1 MRLHV
6 PESLGALRE
15 REFRLLFTGQAISL
29 LGDGMVGVALAFAVL
44 DLTGSIADLG
54 LVFAARTIPLVVFL
68 LVGGVFADRLP
79 RRAVMLNSD
88 VARLITQGTIAV
100 LLISGR
106 AQIWQLILT
115 QAVYGTAT
123 AFFNPASTGLI
134 PAVVS
139 PGRLQQANALRALAM
154 ASGNVA
160 GPALAGVLVA
170 AASPGWAL
178 AVDSASFGVSAIF
191 LARLHLPAHERV
203 PVKPF
208 LHELGEGWREVTS
221 RSWVWSILVF
231 SGLANMAGAVFFI
244 VGAYVAKRDLGGAG
258 AWALIATAFGVG
270 AVAGGIVVLR
280 LKPRHPLKVAC
291 VGFGLFALP
300 PALLALGLPATVV
313 AAGALFGGLAGAVGN
328 TLWETTLQQH
338 IPRRALSRVSAYDW
352 LLSLGLAPIGQVL
365 VGPIVAATSVDAT
378 LWGAV
383 AIFLAG
389 MVGTLSV
396 RQVRELGNGEVAPQI
411 QQQVVHGMGES

>member
-1 MRLHV
+1 MRPRL
-6 PESLGALRE
+6 PESLGALQE
-15 REFRLLFTGQAISL
+15 REFRMLFVGQAISL

-44 DLTGSIADLG
+44 DLTGSIGDLG

-79 RRAVMLNSD
+79 RRAVMLNAD

-100 LLISGR
+100 LLISGH
-106 AQIWQLILT
+106 AQIWQLVLT

-134 PAVVS
+134 PSLVS

-154 ASGNVA
+154 AAGGVA
-160 GPALAGVLVA
+160 GPALAGILVA
-170 AASPGWAL
+170 VASPGWAL
-178 AVDSASFGVSAIF
+178 AVDSASFGVSAVF
-191 LARLHLPAHERV
+191 LALLHLPMHDPV

-221 RSWVWSILVF
+221 RAWVWSILAF
-231 SGLANMAGAVFFI
+231 SGLANMAGNVFFI
-244 VGAYVAKRDLGGAG
+244 VGAYVSKHELGGAG
-258 AWALIATAFGVG
+258 AWALISSAFGIG

-280 LKPRHPLKVAC
+280 MKARHPLKVAC
-291 VGFGLFALP
+291 VGFGFFAIP
-300 PALLALGLPATVV
+300 PALLALGVPAGVV
-313 AAGALFGGLAGAVGN
+313 AAGALFAGLAGAVGN

-352 LLSLGLAPIGQVL
+352 LVSLGLAPIGQIL

-383 AIFLAG
+383 VIFLVG

-396 RQVRELGNGEVAPQI
+396 RQVRELRNDEPPPEI
-411 QQQVVHGMGES
+411 QQQMVHGIGES

>member
-1 MRLHV
+1 LRV

-15 REFRLLFTGQAISL
+15 REFRLLFTGQAVSL
-29 LGDGMVGVALAFAVL
+29 LGDGMVGVALSFAVL
-44 DLTGSIADLG
+44 DLTGSISDLG
-54 LVFAARTIPLVVFL
+54 LVFAARTIPTVVFL

-79 RRAVMLNSD
+79 RRAVMLNAD
-88 VARLITQGTIAV
+88 IARLITQGTIAI

-106 AQIWQLILT
+106 AQLWQLILT

-123 AFFNPASTGLI
+123 AFFNPASTGLT
-134 PAVVS
+134 PSVVS

-154 ASGNVA
+154 ATGSVI
-160 GPALAGVLVA
+160 GPALAGILVA

-178 AVDSASFGVSAIF
+178 AVDSVTFGVSAIF
-191 LARLHLPAHERV
+191 LALLHLPAHERV

-231 SGLANMAGAVFFI
+231 SGLANMAGNVFFI
-244 VGAYVAKRDLGGAG
+244 LGAYVSKHELGGAG
-258 AWALIATAFGVG
+258 AWALISAAFGVG
-270 AVAGGIVVLR
+270 AVVGGLVVLR
-280 LKPRHPLKVAC
+280 LRARHPLKVAC
-291 VGFGLFALP
+291 VGFGFFAIP
-300 PALLALGLPATVV
+300 PALLALGAPAAVV
-313 AAGALFGGLAGAVGN
+313 AAGALFGGLASAVGN

-338 IPRRALSRVSAYDW
+338 IPRRSLSRVSAYDW
-352 LLSLGLAPIGQVL
+352 LVSMGLAPVGQVL

-383 AIFLAG
+383 VIFVSG

-396 RQVRELGNGEVAPQI
+396 RQVRELGNGHVPPQV
-411 QQQVVHGMGES
+411 QEHVVHGIGES

>member
-1 MRLHV
+1 LH
-6 PESLGALRE
+6 E
-15 REFRLLFTGQAISL
+15 REFRLLFAGQAISL

-44 DLTGSIADLG
+44 DLTGSITDLG
-54 LVFAARTIPLVVFL
+54 YVFAARTIPLVAFL

-79 RRAVMLNSD
+79 RRAVMLNAD
-88 VARLITQGTIAV
+88 IARLVTQGTIAV

-123 AFFNPASTGLI
+123 AFFNPASTGLT
-134 PAVVS
+134 PSVVS

-154 ASGNVA
+154 AAGNVA

-191 LARLHLPAHERV
+191 LALLHVPAHERV

-208 LHELGEGWREVTS
+208 LQELGEGWNEVIS

-231 SGLANMAGAVFFI
+231 AGVANMAGSVFFI
-244 VGAYVAKRDLGGAG
+244 VGAYVSKHELGGAG
-258 AWALIATAFGVG
+258 AWALITSAFGIG

-280 LKPRHPLKVAC
+280 LHPRRPLRTAC
-291 VGFGLFALP
+291 VGFGFFALP
-300 PALLALGLPATVV
+300 PALLALGVPAGVV
-313 AAGALFGGLAGAVGN
+313 AGGALFAGLAGAVGN

-352 LLSLGLAPIGQVL
+352 LVSVGLAPIGQVL
-365 VGPIVAATSVDAT
+365 VGPIVAAVGVDST

-383 AIFLAG
+383 VIFLAG
-389 MVGTLSV
+389 TVGTLSI
-396 RQVRELGNGEVAPQI
+396 RQVRELGNGEVAPQVH
-411 QQQVVHGMGES
+411 QQVVHGIGES

>member
-1 MRLHV
+1 MRLRV
-6 PESLGALRE
+6 PESLGALKE
-15 REFRLLFTGQAISL
+15 REFRMLFAGQAVSL

-44 DLTGSIADLG
+44 DLTGSVSDLG
-54 LVFAARTIPLVVFL
+54 YVFAARTIPLVVFL

-79 RRAVMLNSD
+79 RRAVMLNAD
-88 VARLITQGTIAV
+88 IARLATQGTIAI

-106 AQIWQLILT
+106 AQIWQLVLT

-154 ASGNVA
+154 AAGNVA

-191 LARLHLPAHERV
+191 LALLHLPPHERV

-221 RSWVWSILVF
+221 RSWVWSILIF
-231 SGLANMAGAVFFI
+231 AGLANMAGNVFFI
-244 VGAYVAKRDLGGAG
+244 VGAYVAKTELGGAS
-258 AWALIATAFGVG
+258 AWALIASAFGFG

-280 LKPRHPLKVAC
+280 LRPRRPLRVAC
-291 VGFGLFALP
+291 VGFALFGIP
-300 PALLALGLPATVV
+300 PALLALGVPAGVV
-313 AAGALFGGLAGAVGN
+313 AAGALFAGLAGAVGN
-328 TLWETTLQQH
+328 TLWETTLQQY

-352 LLSLGLAPIGQVL
+352 LVSMGLAPVGQVL
-365 VGPIVAATSVDAT
+365 IGPIVAGVGVDAT

-383 AIFLAG
+383 VIFVGGA
-389 MVGTLSV
+389 VGTLSI
-396 RQVRELGNGEVAPQI
+396 REVRELGNGRITPEPQP
-411 QQQVVHGMGES
+411 QVVHGMGES